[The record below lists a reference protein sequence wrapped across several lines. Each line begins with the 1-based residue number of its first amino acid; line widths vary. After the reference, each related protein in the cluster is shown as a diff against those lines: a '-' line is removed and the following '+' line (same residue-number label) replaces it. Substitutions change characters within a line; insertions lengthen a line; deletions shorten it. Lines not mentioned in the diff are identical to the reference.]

1 MEKPGYFLIDSK
13 DRVSG
18 TSSNFRM
25 QMYPGLQ
32 NIKSVKLLG
41 ISLPLTNYIINTL
54 NNNIYFRVGVTD
66 YVATITPG
74 VYDYSTILSAIKTSM
89 EATGFGGIV
98 TVIYSDS
105 TLKFTIASTV
115 SFLFTWGEFTDNSS
129 AYILGWTNE
138 NSLDDVS
145 HESPDVSHLSVPP
158 YLLIDI
164 DKFPIICT
172 TTNKE
177 SCSFIVF
184 SQHNSG
190 YIAFHWANTHYMLQS
205 QGTVQPLQDFQVK
218 IKYRGDNILD
228 LNEVD
233 WSMLIEVEY

>member
-1 MEKPGYFLIDSK
+1 MEKPRYFLIDSR

-18 TSSNFRM
+18 TSSNFRI

-32 NIKSVKLLG
+32 NIKSFKLLR
-41 ISLPLTNYIINTL
+41 ISLPLTNYIINDF
-54 NNNIYFRVGVTD
+54 NNQIYFRVGVTD
-66 YVATITPG
+66 YIGTILPG
-74 VYDYSTILSAIKTSM
+74 VYDYSTILTVIKTAM
-89 EATGFGGIV
+89 EVTGFGGIITV
-98 TVIYSDS
+98 TYNDS
-105 TLKFTIASTV
+105 TLKFTVASTV
-115 SFLFTWGEFTDNSS
+115 SFLFTWGEFSDNSA
-129 AYILGWTNE
+129 AYILGWPNE
-138 NSLDDVS
+138 NSIDNVT

-172 TTNKE
+172 TTNKK
-177 SCSFIVF
+177 SCSFIIF

-190 YIAFHWANTHYMLQS
+190 YVAFHWANTHYVIQS

-233 WSMLIEVEY
+233 WSILIEVDY